1 MDKTVI
7 SVSAKESLGIDELS
21 DTIKDMFLMV
31 RCHSMMKFISQIS
44 GTKTIVRCQG
54 KS

>member
-21 DTIKDMFLMV
+21 DTIKDMFLME
-31 RCHSMMKFISQIS
+31 RSHSMMRFI
-44 GTKTIVRCQG
+44 
-54 KS
+54 